1 MRLSEK
7 FRKYATEGSETK
19 FRSMYNVLRQGRI
32 GLESGGR
39 VEEVDRQ
46 VVQSPA
52 TSAAHSI

>member
-19 FRSMYNVLRQGRI
+19 FRSMYNVLRQDRI

-52 TSAAHSI
+52 TSAAH